1 MRNSN
6 QRSISANKP
15 IVTITSTVYDRRALD
30 LNSDIPL
37 INSLNHLTYLT
48 SNSAKVRETVA
59 SDGALERLVSI
70 LHDCHLSLKDCIEFG
85 TKDSELNLNV
95 TLPNAERI
103 RQQKKLALCAWKWTL
118 SFQCLVL
125 TGTRGTELI
134 RRKVV
139 SSGIISVLAT
149 VLDNYLL
156 YYANYD
162 HLKGEYL
169 KFELKSLNSTNMYFL
184 LSQNHNES
192 FEQYIKS
199 LVGKDTLDLSM
210 DDNLIIESLIS
221 PTNTKPTDFGD
232 VWNKYKLSKNILEG
246 NIEFDH
252 MDMIDLKN
260 STNSNNNN
268 ADNFDIN
275 NTENAATSTR
285 IVVEPTINDEESEDE
300 NCFLEDIEN
309 RPSISSPRN
318 IFLGRIIPKQDDLIW
333 SLQLLAFISKY
344 TYMKPQLQNV
354 ELVKSLSF
362 RTIINRVEERL
373 YQIEN
378 NMNVDGDG
386 GTQEE
391 QMNLNG
397 STTAM
402 NGETYISPKEIM
414 TPKCNNPCTTNSTT
428 ENPHRIKERN
438 INTLQ
443 TKTKI
448 KDKITCELNHL
459 IQKCNEIKEN
469 ENTIVFGNNSFFNG
483 IDSKTTTTKSIFNM
497 TERNNKEFNILKN
510 LKTNWTYDKISKH
523 LDQDCWSTIK
533 TKNILNIFP
542 LVEKFTV
549 TPENAQDVI
558 YWSSVIMRNS
568 CRKNEVAG
576 VRQCANFTCGKWE
589 SYPREFAKCRRCK
602 RTKYCSRKCQLQAWT
617 YHRFWCHEVNC
628 SSKTTSA
635 NTEGNTTAIS
645 PNTTAGLGNTF
656 STTIANETLTSLDN
670 NINNNETNE
679 TLDDGAGN
687 TNLSNGENFL
697 PAVNDNSS

>member
-6 QRSISANKP
+6 QRSIVTNRP
-15 IVTITSTVYDRRALD
+15 VVTITSTVYDRRALD

-59 SDGALERLVSI
+59 TDGALERLVSI
-70 LHDCHLSLKDCIEFG
+70 LHDCHLSLKDCIQFG
-85 TKDSELNLNV
+85 TKDTDLNLNV

-169 KFELKSLNSTNMYFL
+169 KFELKNLNSTNMYFL

-199 LVGKDTLDLSM
+199 MVGKDTLDLSL
-210 DDNLIIESLIS
+210 DDDLIIDSLTI
-221 PTNTKPTDFGD
+221 PIGTKPTDFGD
-232 VWNKYKLSKNILEG
+232 IWNKYKLSKNILEG
-246 NIEFDH
+246 NIEFDD
-252 MDMIDLKN
+252 MDILDLKH
-260 STNSNNNN
+260 SNNHNN
-268 ADNFDIN
+268 DTN
-275 NTENAATSTR
+275 NTENTTTGTH
-285 IVVEPTINDEESEDE
+285 IVVDQTPNDEDSEDE
-300 NCFLEDIEN
+300 NCFMEDIEN
-309 RPSISSPRN
+309 RPPISSPRN
-318 IFLGRIIPKQDDLIW
+318 MFLGRIIPKQDDLIW

-344 TYMKPQLQNV
+344 TYMKPLLQNV

-362 RTIINRVEERL
+362 RSIIDRVEERF

-378 NMNVDGDG
+378 NMDVD
-386 GTQEE
+386 
-391 QMNLNG
+391 
-397 STTAM
+397 SS
-402 NGETYISPKEIM
+402 NGEPLEVNTSTNFMNCETFISPKDIM
-414 TPKCNNPCTTNSTT
+414 TTSTRNLKNNNHNTKKS
-428 ENPHRIKERN
+428 NPIVERN
-438 INTLQ
+438 INTLHN
-443 TKTKI
+443 KPKND
-448 KDKITCELNHL
+448 DKIFCELNHL
-459 IQKCNEIKEN
+459 IEKCNEIKKD
-469 ENTIVFGNNSFFNG
+469 ENTMIFGNNSFFN
-483 IDSKTTTTKSIFNM
+483 DNNNTKSSFNM
-497 TERNNKEFNILKN
+497 TERNNKEFNILKEF
-510 LKTNWTYDKISKH
+510 KTKWDYDKISKH
-523 LDQDCWSTIK
+523 LDQDCWSTV
-533 TKNILNIFP
+533 KNKHMLNIFP

-549 TPENAQDVI
+549 SLENANDVI

-568 CRKNEVAG
+568 CRKNEVTG
-576 VRQCANFTCGKWE
+576 VRQCANFACGKWE
-589 SYPREFAKCRRCK
+589 TYPREFAKCRRCK

-635 NTEGNTTAIS
+635 NTDENTRAIS
-645 PNTTAGLGNTF
+645 PNTATELANTF
-656 STTIANETLTSLDN
+656 STTIANDPLTSLDN
-670 NINNNETNE
+670 NNTINETGDDATGNNNPPDDEN
-679 TLDDGAGN
+679 TLNAN
-687 TNLSNGENFL
+687 
-697 PAVNDNSS
+697 AA